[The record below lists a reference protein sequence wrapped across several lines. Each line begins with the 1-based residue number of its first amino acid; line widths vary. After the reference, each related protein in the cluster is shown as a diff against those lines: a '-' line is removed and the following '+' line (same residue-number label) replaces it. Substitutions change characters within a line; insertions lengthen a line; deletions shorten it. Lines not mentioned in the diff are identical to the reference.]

1 MYLCHLKNRHRNIIK
16 MKILVVLS
24 RIPFPLEKGDK
35 LRAYYQIKELSKQHD
50 IYLVALYNRTVPAEA
65 MRELTPFCRE
75 VHFLKQ
81 NPVRSVA
88 NMAGA
93 LLKGLP
99 VQCGYFYSHHNHKQI
114 DKIIQRVQPDHI
126 YCQLFRMAEYVKNLP
141 VKKTLDYQDVFSKG
155 MARRAENAKGPV
167 KWFFNIEHR
176 RVARYEAEIFDHFD
190 HKTIIT
196 AVDRDLIPHLRREEI
211 AVVPN
216 GVEFDKFSYHDE
228 EKEYD
233 LIFSG
238 NMGYAPNVD
247 AAEYLVSEI
256 LPLLLVKFPR
266 LRLVLCGAT
275 PAPRVQALRSEHV
288 VVTGWVD
295 SMAEWY
301 AKSKIFIA
309 PMRMGTGLQNK
320 LLEAMSMSLPCITSP
335 LAARPLVEAE
345 QHDAVVSCT
354 TTQDYVQA
362 VSRLLTDEQ
371 DYRTLSAS
379 GYNYV
384 HQFYDWENAVR
395 ILDNLMQ
402 S

>member
-1 MYLCHLKNRHRNIIK
+1 

-50 IYLVALYNRTVPAEA
+50 IYLVALYNRVVPAEA

-81 NPVRSVA
+81 NPVRSVV

-99 VQCGYFYSHHNHKQI
+99 VQCGYFYSHKNHKQI
-114 DKIIQRVQPDHI
+114 DRIIQRVHPDHI
-126 YCQLFRMAEYVKNLP
+126 YCQLFRMAEYVKDYSMP
-141 VKKTLDYQDVFSKG
+141 KTLDYQDVFSKG
-155 MARRAENAKGPV
+155 MARRAEKSTGLV
-167 KWFFNIEHR
+167 KWFFNMEHR
-176 RVARYEAEIFDHFD
+176 RVARYETEIFDRFD

-196 AVDRDLIPHLRREEI
+196 AVDRDLIPHPRRNEI
-211 AVVPN
+211 VVVPN
-216 GVEFDKFSYHDE
+216 GVEFDKFAYQGE
-228 EKEYD
+228 KKEYD

-247 AAEYLVSEI
+247 AAEYMVREI
-256 LPLLLVKFPR
+256 LPPLRMKFPN
-266 LRLVLCGAT
+266 LRVVLCGAT
-275 PAPRVQALRSEHV
+275 PAPRVQALSSDHV
-288 VVTGWVD
+288 IVTGWVD
-295 SMAEWY
+295 SMTEWY
-301 AKSKIFIA
+301 AKSRIFIA

-320 LLEAMSMSLPCITSP
+320 LLEAMSMHLPCITSP

-345 QHDAVVSCT
+345 QHQSVISCSET
-354 TTQDYVQA
+354 KDYVVA
-362 VSRLLTDEQ
+362 VTQLLTEENSYNQLAD
-371 DYRTLSAS
+371 S

-384 HQFYDWENAVR
+384 RQFYDWKNAVR
-395 ILDNLMQ
+395 ILDNLMEA
-402 S
+402 

>member
-1 MYLCHLKNRHRNIIK
+1 M

-24 RIPFPLEKGDK
+24 RFPYPLEKGDK
-35 LRAYYQIKELSKQHD
+35 LRAYHQIRCLAEHHD
-50 IYLVALYNRTVPAEA
+50 LYLAAMHDKPVSDEALNQ
-65 MRELTPFCRE
+65 LKPFCKE
-75 VHFLKQ
+75 IFLLENNNLK
-81 NPVRSVA
+81 RCW
-88 NMAGA
+88 NMGRAFF
-93 LLKGLP
+93 KGLP
-99 VQCGYFYSHHNHKQI
+99 IQCGLFYNKTNARRLEEIVQ
-114 DKIIQRVQPDHI
+114 QVQPDHI
-126 YCQLFRMAEYVKNLP
+126 YCQLFRMAEYVKDLP
-141 VKKTLDYQDVFSKG
+141 VRKTLDYQDVFSKG
-155 MARRAENAKGPV
+155 MARRAENSKGPV
-167 KWFFNIEHR
+167 KWFFNMEHR
-176 RVARYEAEIFDHFD
+176 RVARYEAEIFDNFD

-196 AVDRDLIPHLRREEI
+196 AVDRDLIPHPRRDEI

-247 AAEYLVSEI
+247 AAEYLVREI
-256 LPLLLVKFPR
+256 LPSLLVKFPR

-371 DYRTLSAS
+371 AYRTLSAN

-395 ILDNLMQ
+395 ILDNLME